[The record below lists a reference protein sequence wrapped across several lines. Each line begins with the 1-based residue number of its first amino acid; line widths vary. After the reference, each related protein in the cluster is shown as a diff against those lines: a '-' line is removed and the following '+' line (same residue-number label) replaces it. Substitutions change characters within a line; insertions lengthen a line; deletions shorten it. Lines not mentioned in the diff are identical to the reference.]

1 MKCKLVKLNKFSG
14 NKASVYSVYPSDE
27 GLTLFDIF
35 IKENASS
42 FKSEIL
48 DIVKRLNGIGKHTG
62 ARIDF
67 FKDWEGKPGDGVC
80 ALYDSP
86 RFKLRLYCIRYG
98 ADIIILGGGG
108 YKPKSISA
116 LQEDQKL
123 KDENYF
129 LRELSQ
135 KITERIIN
143 KEIKYSND
151 GLDFQ
156 GDLEFND
163 NEDE

>member
-14 NKASVYSVYPSDE
+14 NKASVYSVYISDE
-27 GLTLFDIF
+27 GETLFDIF
-35 IKENASS
+35 IKENINL

-48 DIVKRLNGIGKHTG
+48 DIVKRLNGIVKYTG
-62 ARIDF
+62 ARIEF

-86 RFKLRLYCIRYG
+86 QFKLRLYCIRYG

-129 LRELSQ
+129 SENCLRKSQ
-135 KITERIIN
+135 KE
-143 KEIKYSND
+143 
-151 GLDFQ
+151 L
-156 GDLEFND
+156 
-163 NEDE
+163 